1 MKRLFALILATMMV
15 LMGLAALAEE
25 NTINCLVEEG
35 SFIVQIDDPE
45 GDMGWKAETKDENI
59 VSIYDADLIEDTFV
73 VRYDP
78 VNDGDT
84 TVTVKHYTGIACDQV
99 YTWDLTVKDKAI
111 AEPAGGSH
119 TASPDPATF
128 DDALIGKWETSDGMA
143 AMTITKN
150 PGGSVWDAEINGAAS
165 HNGYAFIA
173 TIYYDCEKNAFVYDK
188 GKYWELPIT
197 DSEETTELGEPTNV
211 GMSGAFTFSGSEEKP
226 VLTWKGDDENSIEL
240 EFNKAAAE
248 VAVAED
254 AVDRFFD
261 TWAAE
266 GFSAEIWYD
275 KDESIIKCDMALSDG
290 SFCEF
295 RDCKYDAESDT
306 LVCEGGVHYNAIFNE
321 QTADHDREVL
331 ASDVKAVFAL
341 KDDKLTC
348 EDSLGQLKGVEFQHL
363 DDAEAEMAA
372 QAN

>member
-1 MKRLFALILATMMV
+1 MKKLIALLLAAMMA

-25 NTINCLVEEG
+25 NTINTLVEEG

-45 GDMGWKAETKDENI
+45 GDLGWMAETKDDSI

-73 VRYDP
+73 VRCDP

-84 TVTVKHYTGIACDQV
+84 TVTVKHYTGIACDQL
-99 YTWDLTVKDKAI
+99 YTWDLTVKDKTI
-111 AEPAGGSH
+111 AKPAGGSH

-128 DDALIGKWETSDGMA
+128 DASLIGKWESADGMA

-150 PGGSVWDAEINGAAS
+150 PGGAVWDAEINGASS
-165 HNGYAFIA
+165 HNGYSFAA

-197 DSEETTELGEPTNV
+197 DSEETPELGEPTTA
-211 GMSGAFTFSGSEEKP
+211 GMSGAFTFSGSEDKP
-226 VLTWKGDDENSIEL
+226 VLTWKGDDEASMEIE
-240 EFNKAAAE
+240 FSKAAAE
-248 VAVAED
+248 AAVPQD
-254 AVDRFFD
+254 VIDRFSD

-266 GFSAEIWYD
+266 GFSAEIWFD
-275 KDESIIKCDMALSDG
+275 KDEGIVKCDMALSDG

-295 RDCKYDAESDT
+295 RDCKYDAESDA

-321 QTADHDREVL
+321 ETAEHDREVL
-331 ASDVKAVFAL
+331 DNDVKAVFTV